1 MSAAMRA
8 RPPSGEQ
15 IELAHGDWQLTVVE
29 VGGGMRLLRY
39 RDWPIL
45 DGYPL
50 ERMCNGGRGQ
60 VLMPWPN
67 RIDGGRYTFEGQ
79 SYQLALTEPVIGCGG
94 NAIHGLVRWGH
105 WRAGERERERVVME
119 HTLDPQPGYPFA
131 VALRIEY
138 LLSDEGLRITTSFKN
153 VGATRCP
160 FGVGFHPYF
169 SCGDPRVD
177 FTRLRVPASEWLD
190 TNERGIPTDRRPI
203 GGSAYDFRQSRP
215 IGSMELDRAFVG
227 LERDSNG
234 RAWVELASGDERR
247 RIGIWLDEHC
257 RYAQIFTGDT
267 LPVPQRRLGVAVE
280 PMTCPANAFASG
292 EALLVLE
299 RGEARQ
305 CAWGLT
311 ARIDEH
317 APGMT
322 R

>member
-1 MSAAMRA
+1 MSATIRA

-15 IELAHGDWQLTVVE
+15 IELAHGDWQLTIVE

-50 ERMCNGGRGQ
+50 GRMCNGGRGQ

-67 RIDGGRYTFEGQ
+67 RIDGGRYTFDGQ
-79 SYQLALTEPVIGCGG
+79 SYQLALTEPLEG

-105 WRAGERERERVVME
+105 WRAGERERGRVVME

-131 VALRIEY
+131 VALRVEY
-138 LLSDEGLRITTSFKN
+138 LLSDEGLRITVSFKN
-153 VGATRCP
+153 VGVTRCP
-160 FGVGFHPYF
+160 FGIGFHPYF

-177 FTRLRVPASEWLD
+177 FTRLRVPAREWLD
-190 TNERGIPTDRRPI
+190 TNEREIPTGHRPI
-203 GGSAYDFRQSRP
+203 EGSAYDFRQSRP

-227 LERDSNG
+227 LERDSDG
-234 RAWVELASGDERR
+234 RAWVELTSGDERR
-247 RIGIWLDEHC
+247 RIGIWLDEHYH
-257 RYAQIFTGDT
+257 YAQIFTGDT

-292 EALLVLE
+292 EALLALE
-299 RGEARQ
+299 PGEARQ

-317 APGMT
+317 ASRIT